1 MYTYEVNILTWY
13 IYSYEVNILTLFS
26 QDDGSTLLHNLFN
39 QMDLNLDGFLS
50 MSEAQEVLKAM
61 DSNGRLEV
69 SVV

>member
-13 IYSYEVNILTLFS
+13 IYTYEVNILTLFS

-50 MSEAQEVLKAM
+50 MSEAEEVLKAM

>member
-13 IYSYEVNILTLFS
+13 IYTYEVNILTLFS